1 VIDKR
6 REDALGATAP
16 VASGQTVAIGGFGRA
31 GIPLELIDAVCQHDV
46 RDLHVISNNAGK
58 DGRGVARLVHE
69 RRVRKLTCSFPG
81 TAEFFEQYFHGA
93 CELELVPQGTLVE
106 RLRAAGAGIGAFY
119 TRTSA
124 GTLLSTGG
132 LAASYDEHSQ
142 ATQMSAPKEVRR
154 IGEFDYVL
162 EYPFDVDVALVKGYR
177 ADRYG
182 NVRFRLSAQ
191 NFNPLCAMAARHSI
205 AEVEIL
211 GDELLDPDDV
221 HLPGIFVSS
230 VVRAQPSPIVREQAP
245 PVVPAAGGPRG

>member
-6 REDALGATAP
+6 RRDALEATAH

-31 GIPLELIDAVCQHDV
+31 GIPLELIDAVCEQDV

-81 TAEFFEQYFHGA
+81 TPDFFEQYFHGF

-106 RLRAAGAGIGAFY
+106 RLRAGGAGIGAFY

-124 GTLLSTGG
+124 GTLLSSGG
-132 LAASYDEHSQ
+132 LVARYDAQNQPAEMQ
-142 ATQMSAPKEVRR
+142 PAKEVRR

-191 NFNPLCAMAARHSI
+191 NFNPLCAMAAKDSI
-205 AEVEIL
+205 VEVEIL
-211 GDELLDPDDV
+211 DDELLAPDDV
-221 HLPGIFVSS
+221 HLPGIFVGG
-230 VVRAQPSPIVREQAP
+230 VVRAQPSPIIRDGAT
-245 PVVPAAGGPRG
+245 AAGPVGGGHG